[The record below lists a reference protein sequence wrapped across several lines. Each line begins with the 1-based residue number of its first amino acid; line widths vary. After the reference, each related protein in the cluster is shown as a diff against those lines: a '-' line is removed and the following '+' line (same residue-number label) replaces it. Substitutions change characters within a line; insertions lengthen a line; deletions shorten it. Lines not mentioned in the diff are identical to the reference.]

1 MIELIFD
8 MNLLYHSTKKSK

>member
-8 MNLLYHSTKKSK
+8 MNLLYHGTKKSK